1 MGSLRL
7 HIENKKQSRTK
18 KYLLICN
25 CKTVSIFGSSI
36 YSFALGLYVLQITGS
51 ALNFAMITLILG
63 TIPMIVMNPFAGVIA
78 DKVDKK
84 KLVVCMDVIS
94 GCLLIT
100 VYILSS
106 YYGLNLFIIYTT
118 TFLMTVFTTFLE

>member
-1 MGSLRL
+1 M
-7 HIENKKQSRTK
+7 
-18 KYLLICN
+18 LICN

-51 ALNFAMITLILG
+51 ALNFAITLILG

-84 KLVVCMDVIS
+84 LVVCMDVIS

-100 VYILSS
+100 V
-106 YYGLNLFIIYTT
+106 IY
-118 TFLMTVFTTFLE
+118 